1 MTYETIEAEITRFL
15 KSNSPEVMAIIGS
28 WGIGKTYAW
37 KHMALKN
44 KNSIA
49 LKKYSY
55 ISLFGINSLEDF
67 KFKIFENAVAT
78 KNLELEP
85 SLKTFQENT
94 EAISKIL
101 GKKLFNLIVNLPHF
115 KSYSNS
121 IIPLSFLSVTE
132 MIICIDDIE
141 RRGKDL
147 DIKDLLGT
155 ILSLKETKKCKI
167 VLIFNDSVLD
177 DESKTNYK
185 DLREK
190 VIDIEIRYNPTAEES
205 VNLALEDNETNKSIK
220 KNSKELHIKNI
231 RIIKKIEYL
240 SNKLLLFLKQK
251 EYEDDVIKQS
261 LQTLA
266 LACVCFYDND
276 DEKPSFIFLKGL
288 GLKAYG
294 NSTGLLDDK
303 QKKWIEYLKNYDFIF
318 ANGLDKEIM
327 NFVERGYICE
337 EEMFKQAD
345 ECNSNV
351 ILLKKKESIKKTW
364 GILHDS
370 FDDNSQEFISQA
382 IQGYKDHIDV
392 LSLNELNG
400 IVVILRELNSDASA
414 DEIIDTYISTK
425 KSNRNALDIDDA
437 YFTLELDSILLKK
450 VKSAHQA
457 LQIKRELNSILQDI
471 AQDIRISE
479 NDSEVLKSSS
489 VNDFYLF
496 FKSKKGSD
504 LTSLVRKC
512 LRINYDFVMKE
523 PDSIN
528 VINNIKAALIQ
539 IAKESP
545 INRIRMRKFGIDPP
559 A

>member
-1 MTYETIEAEITRFL
+1 MTYKNIESEIGRFL
-15 KSNSPEVMAIIGS
+15 KSSDPEVMAIIGS

-37 KHMALKN
+37 KHIALKN
-44 KNSIA
+44 KHSIA
-49 LKKYSY
+49 LNKYSY
-55 ISLFGINSLEDF
+55 VSLFGINSLEDF

-94 EAISKIL
+94 EAISKTL
-101 GKKLFNLIVNLPHF
+101 GKKLFTFIANLPYF

-121 IIPLSFLSVTE
+121 IIPLSFLSVNE

-141 RRGKDL
+141 RRGNDL

-167 VLIFNDSVLD
+167 VLIFNDTVLD
-177 DESKTNYK
+177 DGSKTNYK

-190 VIDIEIRYNPTAEES
+190 VIDIEIRYSPTAEES
-205 VNLALEDNETNKSIK
+205 ANLALEDNETNKFIK
-220 KNSKELHIKNI
+220 ENSKELHIKNI

-240 SNKLLLFLKQK
+240 SNKLLPSLKQK
-251 EYEDDVIKQS
+251 SYEDDVIKLS
-261 LQTLA
+261 LRTLA

-276 DEKPSFIFLKGL
+276 DEKPSFTFLKSL

-294 NSTGLLDDK
+294 NSTEHLDDK
-303 QKKWIEYLKNYDFIF
+303 QKKWIEYLKNYDFTF

-337 EEMFKQAD
+337 EELFKQAD
-345 ECNSNV
+345 DYNSTV
-351 ILLKKKESIKKTW
+351 TLHKKKASIKKVW
-364 GILHDS
+364 ALLHDS
-370 FDDNSQEFISQA
+370 FDDNSNEFISQA
-382 IQGYKDHIDV
+382 TQAYREHIDV
-392 LSLNELNG
+392 LSPNELNE
-400 IVVILRELNSDASA
+400 IVVILRELNGDASA
-414 DEIIDTYISTK
+414 NEIIEAYISIK
-425 KSNRNALDIDDA
+425 KSNRNAFKIDDA
-437 YFTLELDSILLKK
+437 YFTLEPDSILLEKF
-450 VKSAHQA
+450 KSTYQA
-457 LQIKRELNSILQDI
+457 LQSRRELNSILQDI

-479 NDSEVLKSSS
+479 NDSEVLESSS

-496 FKSKKGSD
+496 FKNKKGSE
-504 LTSLVRKC
+504 LTNLVRKS

-523 PDSIN
+523 PASIN

-539 IAKESP
+539 ISQESH
-545 INRIRMRKFGIDPP
+545 INRIRMRKFGIDPS